1 METKRIYGD
10 IQQGRSAPFSTS
22 IETTLLVE
30 RIKKMKPSEL
40 IAYDELNQLIGQD
53 VQGEARHILQS
64 ARRIC
69 QREYQVVTDAER
81 NLGIKRATDIELTNS
96 GLRLFTHIRRAAKRG
111 IDRVT
116 SVSDFN
122 ALPDAE
128 KIRHNATVSALALV
142 QAMTRPKSIDR
153 IAGAV
158 NTENTGQLP
167 IARTLELFRGPKKV

>member
-1 METKRIYGD
+1 METKHIYGD
-10 IQQGRSAPFSTS
+10 VQQGRSAPFSTS

-40 IAYDELNQLIGQD
+40 VAYDELNQLIGQD
-53 VQGEARHILQS
+53 VQGDARHILQS
-64 ARRIC
+64 ARHIC
-69 QREYQVVTDAER
+69 QREYQIVTDAER

-167 IARTLELFRGPKKV
+167 IARTLELFRGPRQV

>member
-1 METKRIYGD
+1 METKPTVGEV
-10 IQQGRSAPFSTS
+10 QQQRSPAFSVS
-22 IETTLLVE
+22 IETTLLME
-30 RIKKMKPSEL
+30 RIKQMKQGEL
-40 IAYDELNQLIGQD
+40 IGYRDLTKLIGQD

-69 QREYQVVTDAER
+69 QRDYQIVTDAEPKV
-81 NLGIKRATDIELTNS
+81 GIKRRSDVELTT
-96 GLRLFTHIRRAAKRG
+96 GGWQILARVRRAAKRG
-111 IDRVT
+111 IDRIT
-116 SVSDFN
+116 SVSDFA

-128 KIRHNATVSALALV
+128 KIRHNATVSALAIVRHMAKL
-142 QAMTRPKSIDR
+142 KSVDR